1 MEKLS
6 CFGVSRNCFY
16 YLRRC
21 RVENVMKS
29 IIAWVSLLYFCFK
42 GDGLAWKP
50 LFPSAKPEGIFL
62 SKAKKG
68 RGTVNFGHG
77 GFHPPVSPCWEGGKS
92 GCCLAVTQHRSSKAA
107 KQNYLLILHAPCD
120 ISGSCSKKRWNHPNT
135 TFMCLEPASAIGMAT
150 WLV

>member
-16 YLRRC
+16 YLRGC

-50 LFPSAKPEGIFL
+50 LSFLLQSLKEYFCLKP
-62 SKAKKG
+62 KKG

-77 GFHPPVSPCWEGGKS
+77 GFHPPVSPCWGGRAGAALQS
-92 GCCLAVTQHRSSKAA
+92 HNTGVARLQNRTPTFWFYMLHVTFQALAPKRGETTPTP
-107 KQNYLLILHAPCD
+107 YLCAWSQPV
-120 ISGSCSKKRWNHPNT
+120 P
-135 TFMCLEPASAIGMAT
+135 
-150 WLV
+150 